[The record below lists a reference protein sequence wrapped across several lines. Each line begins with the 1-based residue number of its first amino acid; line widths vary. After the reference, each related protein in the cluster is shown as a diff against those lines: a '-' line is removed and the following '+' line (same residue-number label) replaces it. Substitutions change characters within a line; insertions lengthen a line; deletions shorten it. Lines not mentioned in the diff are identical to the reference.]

1 MATQNY
7 ANHRQSIAGYHLV
20 LLPILLLTFVGA
32 CVNLGKSVGDHQRL
46 YSAALLVVLAGAAIA
61 AAIYGRVFALK
72 AQDRA
77 IYAQENLRH
86 YILTGK
92 PLSPALTVLQVV
104 GLRFASDEEFA
115 SLAARAVKE
124 QLKPDDIKRA
134 IQNWRPDT
142 YRV

>member
-7 ANHRQSIAGYHLV
+7 ANHRQFVAGYHLV
-20 LLPILLLTFVGA
+20 LIPILLLTFIGA
-32 CVNLGKSVGDHQRL
+32 CVNLGKSIGDHQRL
-46 YSAALLVVLAGAAIA
+46 YSAALLVVLAGAAIVA
-61 AAIYGRVFALK
+61 AFYGRIFALK

-77 IYAQENLRH
+77 IYAQENFRH
-86 YILTGK
+86 YLLTGQ

-104 GLRFASDEEFA
+104 GLRFASDEEFPA
-115 SLAARAVKE
+115 LAARAAKD

-134 IQNWRPDT
+134 IQNWRADT

>member
-7 ANHRQSIAGYHLV
+7 ANHRRYDPGFHLF
-20 LLPILLLTFVGA
+20 LIPILLLTFIGA
-32 CVNLGKSVGDHQRL
+32 CVNLYKSLGDHQRL
-46 YSAALLVVLAGAAIA
+46 YSAALLAVLAGAAIVA
-61 AAIYGRVFALK
+61 SIYGRVFALK

-86 YILTGK
+86 FLLTGK

-104 GLRFASDEEFA
+104 GLRFASDQEFPA
-115 SLAARAVKE
+115 LAARAAKDH
-124 QLKPDDIKRA
+124 LKPDDIKRA
-134 IQNWRPDT
+134 IQNWRADT